1 MDEKDLSYKLRAI
14 LHRHNRHKSVDK
26 IVLEFKHVVELYG
39 YDVDVHILDTK
50 HAMYV
55 DVFPYVQ
62 YLKNKFNNKIY
73 EVIPQGSPL
82 KKYTDDRSWKQKKA
96 CVK

>member
-14 LHRHNRHKSVDK
+14 LHRHTRHKSVDN
-26 IVLEFKHVVELYG
+26 IALEFKQVIELCG
-39 YDVDVHILDTK
+39 YDADVHILDNK

-55 DVFPYVQ
+55 DIFPYVQ

-82 KKYTDDRSWKQKKA
+82 KKYTDDRSWKKKKSFA
-96 CVK
+96 K